1 MVYPW
6 GFKSPPSHQMR
17 NPHECLKIKRSC
29 GFLLVLENEFRKML
43 SSLNEETKQCGIEI
57 IEAINNCSLE
67 LERNVSPALAVDNL
81 LMRILE
87 IKYNYKV

>member
-1 MVYPW
+1 MQAIYGDGVGNVDQYI
-6 GFKSPPSHQMR
+6 SDHS
-17 NPHECLKIKRSC
+17 
-29 GFLLVLENEFRKML
+29 LELIQKPDNYR
-43 SSLNEETKQCGIEI
+43 CAYEI

>member
-1 MVYPW
+1 
-6 GFKSPPSHQMR
+6 
-17 NPHECLKIKRSC
+17 
-29 GFLLVLENEFRKML
+29 ML
-43 SSLNEETKQCGIEI
+43 SSFIEETKQCGIVI
-57 IEAINNCSLE
+57 FEAINNCSLE